1 PSMVVPMVVLAALC
15 VIFGVFAYAV
25 PLDWLVFPAVPA
37 DVPGVW
43 WAGLAT
49 VLILTAIALGL
60 ILYAVIATSGKLRR
74 CETYVGGERLDEVY
88 IRGEEA
94 GLARHVEVTGVDFYN
109 TVEQLPALRQ
119 LYALA
124 RQNRLDIYDVGAKCA
139 SYFVNLLR
147 TAHSGA
153 LPMYQIW
160 FLVGVLL
167 VLYAMMQGGS

>member
-1 PSMVVPMVVLAALC
+1 MAVPMVVLATLC
-15 VIFGVFAYAV
+15 VIFGVFAYAI

-37 DVPGVW
+37 DMPGVW
-43 WAGLAT
+43 WSGLAT
-49 VLILTAIALGL
+49 VLILTTIALGL
-60 ILYAVIATSGKLRR
+60 ILYAVITISGKLRR

-88 IRGEEA
+88 IHGEEA
-94 GLARHVEVTGVDFYN
+94 GPTRHVEVTGVAFYD
-109 TVEQLPALRQ
+109 TVEQLPALRR
-119 LYALA
+119 LYALN
-124 RQNRLDIYDVGAKCA
+124 RRNRLDVYDLGAKCA

-147 TAHSGA
+147 KAHSGA